1 MAKTTQMFPHP
12 RRIVTGH
19 DDKGNS
25 IVLKD
30 SQIPCVPTG
39 FDANFAVLWE
49 TSKFPASN
57 SETNWDPADKVTQSL
72 GNDKG
77 LVLRIVDFK
86 PNTVTVSSL
95 WFGFNVL
102 RRPVR
107 GEVILKHFALELGD
121 GHLC

>member
-1 MAKTTQMFPHP
+1 MTQMFPHP

-30 SQIPCVPTG
+30 SEIPCVPTG

-57 SETNWDPADKVTQSL
+57 SETDWDPANIVTQSL

-86 PNTVTVSSL
+86 PNTVTVSS
-95 WFGFNVL
+95 FSFRFNLL
-102 RRPVR
+102 RCPFRSGVC
-107 GEVILKHFALELGD
+107 LKSLLSSWDTKIYAEL
-121 GHLC
+121 